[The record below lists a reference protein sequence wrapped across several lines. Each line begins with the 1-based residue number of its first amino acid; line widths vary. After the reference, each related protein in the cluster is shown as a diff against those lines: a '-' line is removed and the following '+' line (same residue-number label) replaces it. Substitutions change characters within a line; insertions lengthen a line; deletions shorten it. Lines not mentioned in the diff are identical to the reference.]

1 MLLRESGGAS
11 NVITSKFHIQG
22 SVLRVLRM
30 CPRMPPKDA
39 FGKRLGLAD
48 LRKEAQAMTKSSMCA
63 PSRIR

>member
-48 LRKEAQAMTKSSMCA
+48 LRKEA
-63 PSRIR
+63 SRTG